1 VGVVGVTWP
10 ISAFWG
16 SGHIFGA
23 DEAKHFKFG
32 LQIERKEYYHYILYV
47 GLQTDIIR
55 LLTGLLYFTSL
66 TLSGLNYY
74 ELLAT
79 CSKYSTDV
87 SHMSENIITQ
97 SKIWNM
103 FSYTV

>member
-1 VGVVGVTWP
+1 MEAMKQN
-10 ISAFWG
+10 ISNL
-16 SGHIFGA
+16 
-23 DEAKHFKFG
+23 DCRLNAKSTT
-32 LQIERKEYYHYILYV
+32 IIYV

-55 LLTGLLYFTSL
+55 LLTDLLYFTSL